1 MFANASHMMFI
12 LSIMKLIFAEVE
24 SDVRA
29 LQESN
34 TGMAYVTY
42 VQVKVTLIQNVIH
55 CCNPRNLDH
64 FIVTH
69 LQRIHCP

>member
-1 MFANASHMMFI
+1 MLILFADASHIMMFT

-34 TGMAYVTY
+34 TGMAYVAY
-42 VQVKVTLIQNVIH
+42 VQLKVRLIQNVIH
-55 CCNPRNLDH
+55 CCNL
-64 FIVTH
+64 
-69 LQRIHCP
+69 

>member
-1 MFANASHMMFI
+1 MLILVADASHIMMFI

-34 TGMAYVTY
+34 TGMAYVAY
-42 VQVKVTLIQNVIH
+42 VQVKVRLIQNVIH
-55 CCNPRNLDH
+55 CCNL
-64 FIVTH
+64 
-69 LQRIHCP
+69 